1 MCGSVCV
8 LLYCLHYSEV
18 YCFGWSEMCPNYHK
32 VGDTAAAPLVPT
44 NAAALPVF
52 ATVQCN
58 AGCSVASLWHSEV
71 GGCQPTVGCSA
82 LCQEMGK

>member
-1 MCGSVCV
+1 
-8 LLYCLHYSEV
+8 
-18 YCFGWSEMCPNYHK
+18 MCPNYHK
-32 VGDTAAAPLVPT
+32 VGDTAAAPLAPT

-71 GGCQPTVGCSA
+71 GGASLQWGAQLFARKWENSVKASVKTVRRT
-82 LCQEMGK
+82 LPKLT